1 MYDSVMTAK
10 AKKTEQRNIRE
21 WELTGSRYRDH
32 LRRPLCRIAFSL
44 DDRPMPFLVGANF
57 CIKARAEQCGGRRSS
72 GGPHAI
78 EHSYVGRLSRHT
90 RWLLDC
96 GRDHFFGWL
105 DSLPP

>member
-21 WELTGSRYRDH
+21 WELTGSRYRRH
-32 LRRPLCRIAFSL
+32 LRRPLWRIAFSL

-57 CIKARAEQCGGRRSS
+57 CIKARAEQRGCCRSS

-78 EHSYVGRLSRHT
+78 EHSYVGRLSSHT
-90 RWLLDC
+90 RWILDC
-96 GRDHFFGWL
+96 GRNQIFGCL
-105 DSLPP
+105 HP